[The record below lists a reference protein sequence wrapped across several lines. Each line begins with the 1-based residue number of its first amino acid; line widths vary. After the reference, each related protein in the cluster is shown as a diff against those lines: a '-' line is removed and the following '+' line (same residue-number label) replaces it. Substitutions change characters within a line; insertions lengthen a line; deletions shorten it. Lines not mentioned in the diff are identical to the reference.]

1 MKKEKMEK
9 LMLAILTFLLILYI
23 SFSILFIC
31 LFSISAKF
39 LNKENINKII
49 DKVDIVNIIKDELG
63 TNINEFNIIEEEL
76 NKIGI
81 SEEGI
86 ENFINS
92 DEVKEYSL
100 NYMNKLFYKLEN
112 NKYSYLLDES
122 EMYTLIENNYDKFNI
137 DSDISKE
144 EILNKIENKMPK
156 IVDSFNKIM
165 DKIYEKLE
173 NSEFINKYKN
183 IIFKSINL
191 IDYLYSGFTYFI
203 LFSIL
208 ISFIMLLLFIRKNIY
223 KSLKWLSISCLIP
236 SIILFIMSLIISN
249 ISINSSF
256 INNIFSII
264 NSYIIKY
271 FILCFIISLIFVI
284 INFVW
289 YMIKKYKLK
298 EVSYE

>member
-9 LMLAILTFLLILYI
+9 LMLGILTFLLILYI

-31 LFSISAKF
+31 LFSISGKF

-208 ISFIMLLLFIRKNIY
+208 ISFIMLLLFIRENIY

-249 ISINSSF
+249 IGINSSF
-256 INNIFSII
+256 INNIFTII

>member
-1 MKKEKMEK
+1 MKKEKIEK
-9 LMLAILTFLLILYI
+9 LMLGILTFLLILYI

-31 LFSISAKF
+31 LFSISGKF

-49 DKVDIVNIIKDELG
+49 DKVDIISIFKDELG
-63 TNINEFNIIEEEL
+63 TNIKEFNIIEEEL

-156 IVDSFNKIM
+156 IVDNFNKIM
-165 DKIYEKLE
+165 DKVYEKLE